1 MGTNALHVDKCCN
14 LTEVPL
20 AAQAIFN
27 LDRPWAASEKAAGV
41 AGVLGRRAAAEQAHR
56 PEALLGEFRLGEERV
71 RHIVLGSPLA
81 PQLATTPP
89 AWARCVPETETPTAS
104 TSTHG

>member
-1 MGTNALHVDKCCN
+1 MIAVRPGEREAGPATTGV
-14 LTEVPL
+14 EV
-20 AAQAIFN
+20 Q
-27 LDRPWAASEKAAGV
+27 REV

>member
-1 MGTNALHVDKCCN
+1 M
-14 LTEVPL
+14 
-20 AAQAIFN
+20 
-27 LDRPWAASEKAAGV
+27 
-41 AGVLGRRAAAEQAHR
+41 LGRRAAAEQAHR

-89 AWARCVPETETPTAS
+89 AWARYDYLERQIYSSLPCKDIWVCHVPE
-104 TSTHG
+104 

>member
-1 MGTNALHVDKCCN
+1 M
-14 LTEVPL
+14 
-20 AAQAIFN
+20 
-27 LDRPWAASEKAAGV
+27 AS
-41 AGVLGRRAAAEQAHR
+41 VLGRRAATEQAHR

-89 AWARCVPETETPTAS
+89 AWARCVLETETPTAL
-104 TSTHG
+104 GLGYW

>member
-1 MGTNALHVDKCCN
+1 M
-14 LTEVPL
+14 
-20 AAQAIFN
+20 
-27 LDRPWAASEKAAGV
+27 
-41 AGVLGRRAAAEQAHR
+41 AGVLGRRAAAEQQQR

-89 AWARCVPETETPTAS
+89 AWARYDCLGRQPQELPNMQRLPCHILE
-104 TSTHG
+104 